1 MDKKNAVSSGFDK
14 NGTAASCRYDPAEF
28 STLLRSM
35 KGIMSAREFALHTGL
50 SESFISKAVN
60 GLQKNRPSKR
70 TVLKLLVSDS
80 GKTVDRERL
89 IAATGYDAADF
100 DGDADAG
107 SAVWQRFSSARLLT
121 GVYGEDPFV
130 AMCEFLRALTERG
143 LNGDVTCR
151 FYHRFGYFEVTDSI
165 TGQVYAGINAYLKP
179 CDDKDGCGGSPD
191 AELRSAIAVAFSAGQ
206 LFSHI
211 TKSDGAKEKI
221 VYILADNE
229 RIYNALCSNLLKSET
244 KATVVLF
251 TDDHCGFSREAVLNG
266 EENAPISLVD

>member
-1 MDKKNAVSSGFDK
+1 MEHPHAHPGADEVQQHVQGGGHGQGRLGDPKLGEDDAQTGDGPPCHRRGGDGEESADEPGHQEPAHIHLGAVELRRVKGHNKKERGVA
-14 NGTAASCRYDPAEF
+14 
-28 STLLRSM
+28 
-35 KGIMSAREFALHTGL
+35 GL
-50 SESFISKAVN
+50 VEDV
-60 GLQKNRPSKR
+60 P
-70 TVLKLLVSDS
+70 
-80 GKTVDRERL
+80 
-89 IAATGYDAADF
+89 

-107 SAVWQRFSSARLLT
+107 SAAWQRFSSARLLT

-130 AMCEFLRALTERG
+130 AMCAFLRALTEHG

-179 CDDKDGCGGSPD
+179 CDDKDGCVGSPD

-211 TKSDGAKEKI
+211 TKLDGAKEKI

-266 EENAPISLVD
+266 EENAPISLVN